1 MEDKLSVV
9 ITSFDG
15 YSDLWDT
22 FFDIFNRYW
31 SECKYPKY
39 LINNQLKSN
48 WTDVLAINTG
58 EERNWKYRMI
68 KGLES
73 INSKYVLVLLED
85 YLLGQ
90 TVNNKDIDQIIWFM
104 EKNNIVM
111 YKIDNQPK
119 LNGKI
124 NSYSFIAPIYKDTRY
139 GVNFQTAVWNRE
151 ELIGIIKK
159 LSGNQCWDF
168 EYFFLKKTKGKSH
181 VPLKGF
187 VSDKRNLMNI
197 QNGVLRG
204 KWFRSTLRFYK
215 KRGYVIDTKKRD
227 VMTIKETII
236 YRLRCLC
243 RKCFSDKMVYRVK
256 KIANKIGIKFAS
268 EY

>member
-1 MEDKLSVV
+1 MEDKLSIV

-15 YSDLWDT
+15 YSDLWET
-22 FFDIFNRYW
+22 FFCIFNKYW
-31 SECKYPKY
+31 SECKYPKF
-39 LINNQLKSN
+39 LINNNLKSN
-48 WTDVLAINTG
+48 WGDVSAINTG

-73 INSKYVLVLLED
+73 IKSKYVLIMLED
-85 YLLGQ
+85 YLLGKK
-90 TVNNKDIDQIIWFM
+90 VSNVEIDKIIRFM

-124 NSYSFIAPIYKDTRY
+124 EGCSFVSPIYKDTRY
-139 GVNFQTAVWNRE
+139 GVNFQTAVWNRR
-151 ELIGIIKK
+151 ELIRIIKS

-168 EYFFLKKTKGKSH
+168 EYFFLKKTRGERH
-181 VPLKGF
+181 IPIKGF

-215 KRGYVIDTKKRD
+215 KRGYIIDTKEREI
-227 VMTIKETII
+227 MTIKETVT
-236 YRLRCLC
+236 YRLRCVS

-256 KIANKIGIKFAS
+256 KIANKIGIQFAS